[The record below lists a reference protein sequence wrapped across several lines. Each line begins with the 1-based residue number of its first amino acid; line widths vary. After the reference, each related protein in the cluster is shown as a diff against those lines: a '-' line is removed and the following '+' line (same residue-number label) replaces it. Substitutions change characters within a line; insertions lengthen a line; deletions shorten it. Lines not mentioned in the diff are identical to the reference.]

1 MMQKR
6 LHYLVK
12 TFAKL
17 NKAIISHTQN
27 SRTFLEHVFFPS
39 VMWLLK
45 CHVEGKGEEDGSVVW
60 TSNASI
66 IQQRLKSRVFC
77 QALPSWDSKHYIK
90 KWETGQATVVLQKCL
105 WCKISLLKII
115 SLHCPRAYRS
125 AFVHHGVECYLFS
138 LRLMFNLYFH
148 TQAYIQ
154 GLEH

>member
-1 MMQKR
+1 
-6 LHYLVK
+6 
-12 TFAKL
+12 
-17 NKAIISHTQN
+17 
-27 SRTFLEHVFFPS
+27 
-39 VMWLLK
+39 MWLLK

-154 GLEH
+154 GLEHWDLTITANRIYSLFFTSQNSRWNIKLTSQTH